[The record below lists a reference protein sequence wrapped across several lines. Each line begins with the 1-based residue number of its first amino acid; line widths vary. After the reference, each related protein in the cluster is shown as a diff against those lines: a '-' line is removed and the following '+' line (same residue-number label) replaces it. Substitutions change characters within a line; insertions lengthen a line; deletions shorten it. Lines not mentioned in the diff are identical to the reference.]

1 MTGLVDKITKAV
13 MGISAIVAFV
23 ITFLQVLCRFVL
35 KSPLPWSTDILRLA
49 FTYLFPVKI
58 RKVVELGIDL
68 VLSLF
73 FIFMI
78 VFGIK
83 FCAFGWTQTTSYL
96 PIPMSVYYASIPSA
110 GAIMLFYMI
119 KNMAEQLKKND

>member
-1 MTGLVDKITKAV
+1 MD
-13 MGISAIVAFV
+13 
-23 ITFLQVLCRFVL
+23 VLL
-35 KSPLPWSTDILRLA
+35 MS
-49 FTYLFPVKI
+49 FPVKI
-58 RKVVELGIDL
+58 RKVVEQGIDL